1 MQPALTDDAAGTEPR
16 LLIELRFMSKE
27 GAVEMA
33 ALVSAASPTCHGED
47 RMVAMEVM
55 VAAS

>member
-1 MQPALTDDAAGTEPR
+1 MFVDRVAIYVE
-16 LLIELRFMSKE
+16 E